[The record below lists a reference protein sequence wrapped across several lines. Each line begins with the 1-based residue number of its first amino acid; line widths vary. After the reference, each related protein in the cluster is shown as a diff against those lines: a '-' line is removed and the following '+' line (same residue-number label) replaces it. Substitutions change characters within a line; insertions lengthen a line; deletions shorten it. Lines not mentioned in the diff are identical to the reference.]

1 MVAKVIESS
10 IGRSPHSASNRSG
23 SNFFAADW
31 AAGIQRFAVPTA
43 PIRGR
48 LLCEIV
54 HAKSGLYAQP
64 WTRCRRCDGCA
75 GSGFRRPVAR
85 GREYAQWLG
94 CALWRRRRQG
104 SCREGGFSTCRRCRQ
119 PIAGSTARGCDYWS
133 QLHVSWK
140 AYYTNGA
147 ITNAVVTFGAGITC
161 TPTASGQS
169 MAALSTQATLWFNGS
184 NINSTPAKGCGTC
197 NAIATG
203 DKTLSCVAAACVGS
217 YWGSGDQLMIC
228 RQATYGASGTR
239 TAKRHSR
246 RRLTSSNAFQSR
258 P

>member
-1 MVAKVIESS
+1 MRNRARKIWLVLLSLGLGAAAVTVAPTAAFADPSPAAGNTPSGSVVLYGGGVAKVHV
-10 IGRSPHSASNRSG
+10 GK
-23 SNFFAADW
+23 
-31 AAGIQRFAVPTA
+31 AV
-43 PIRGR
+43 
-48 LLCEIV
+48 
-54 HAKSGLYAQP
+54 S
-64 WTRCRRCDGCA
+64 
-75 GSGFRRPVAR
+75 RPAEGAVSTL
-85 GREYAQWLG
+85 QVPPLG
-94 CALWRRRRQG
+94 
-104 SCREGGFSTCRRCRQ
+104 
-119 PIAGSTARGCDYWS
+119 GCDYWS

-217 YWGSGDQLMIC
+217 YWGSGDQLMMLPAGYIWSEWNSDC
-228 RQATYGASGTR
+228 KAPLPQTPDVLECLPITTVTSIPAT
-239 TAKRHSR
+239 H
-246 RRLTSSNAFQSR
+246 
-258 P
+258 